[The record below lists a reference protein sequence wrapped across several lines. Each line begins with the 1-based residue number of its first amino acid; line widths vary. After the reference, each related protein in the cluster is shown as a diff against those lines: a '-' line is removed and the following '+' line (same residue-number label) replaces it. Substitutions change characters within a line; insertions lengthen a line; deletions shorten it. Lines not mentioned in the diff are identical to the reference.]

1 MFKIWGA
8 KNRRT
13 NLHKH
18 LGPPFQIRGGTGS
31 LSRFHCYYQNIQV
44 LLCSEKEDQDACV
57 GFSKLNIILHPLD
70 KFSIWAHKPK
80 I

>member
-18 LGPPFQIRGGTGS
+18 LGPPFQIRGGPGS
-31 LSRFHCYYQNIQV
+31 FSN
-44 LLCSEKEDQDACV
+44 A
-57 GFSKLNIILHPLD
+57 GFSHNGLKKLPVFKTGQN
-70 KFSIWAHKPK
+70 KFSNLTVI
-80 I
+80 

>member
-18 LGPPFQIRGGTGS
+18 LGPPFQIRGGPGS
-31 LSRFHCYYQNIQV
+31 FSNAIFK
-44 LLCSEKEDQDACV
+44 LCMYHYTVVEWVEISQKKFA
-57 GFSKLNIILHPLD
+57 GFFGPRMLVRS
-70 KFSIWAHKPK
+70 
-80 I
+80 